1 MEEKK
6 KSKKPIIALVIIAVV
21 GVVAYLIFGGSGVE
35 STDNAQIDGD
45 ILSVRSSVTAYVE
58 EIRFEDNQQVKMG
71 DTLIIFETSEL
82 RAKVAQA
89 EAALHNAEA
98 ALASASNRANAG
110 VENVQ
115 AAILN
120 AKALEASLA
129 AAKANLTRTQQSY
142 DRTLH
147 LFEIKA
153 ATQEQKESAEA
164 ALAIAKAD
172 YARIQDQQRA
182 SESSSTGLSSL
193 SASDKDAIQLAAAS
207 VEQRRAELDLAKEQ
221 LSHAYV
227 TSPFN
232 GIVTKRSIQN
242 GQFVTAGQSLC
253 TVVQLDE
260 LWVTANFK
268 ETQIENIKPGQEVE
282 VEIDAL
288 PGKALHGKVASFSGA
303 TGAKFALLPPDNAT
317 GNFVKVTQR
326 FPIRIDLDLSNE
338 NDRAMLY
345 PGLSVI
351 VKVKVK

>member
-6 KSKKPIIALVIIAVV
+6 KSKKPLIALVIIAVV
-21 GVVAYLIFGGSGVE
+21 GVAAYLIFGGSGVE

-172 YARIQDQQRA
+172 YTRIQDQQRA

-288 PGKALHGKVASFSGA
+288 PGKPLHGKVASFSGA

-338 NDRAMLY
+338 SDRAMLY